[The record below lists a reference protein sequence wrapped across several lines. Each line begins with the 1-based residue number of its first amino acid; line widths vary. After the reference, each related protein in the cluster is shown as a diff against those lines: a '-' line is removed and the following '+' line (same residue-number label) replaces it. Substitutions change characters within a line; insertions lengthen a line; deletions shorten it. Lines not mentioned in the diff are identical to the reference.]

1 MTVPNTPAEPDP
13 LSTAPDELTSEPRAG
28 TVLTR
33 LRAELR
39 IALPIGFGCLL
50 LGLLMGALWY
60 WLAPEV
66 PLVVQGNSVLYVDP
80 EGEQSAG
87 AVGTFVLLGIAF
99 GLVTALVAFLL
110 TRRRGGGIAMAVAL
124 GLGGVGGSLIAV
136 WLGEKLGPTSNII
149 GHAKQV
155 GEGHTFYEN
164 LTLPAH
170 GALLAWPI
178 AAMVLLLALT
188 ATFGKR
194 EEHPEPQWVGPLPPA
209 DDGSGNPWA
218 PQPSEPPAEGDQA
231 PSHTESGR

>member
-13 LSTAPDELTSEPRAG
+13 LSTAPGELISQPRSS

-33 LRAELR
+33 LWAELR

-66 PLVVQGNSVLYVDP
+66 PLVVQGNSVLYGDP

-87 AVGTFVLLGIAF
+87 AVATFVLLGLAF

-149 GHAKQV
+149 AHARQV
-155 GEGHTFYEN
+155 GDGHTFYEN

-188 ATFGKR
+188 ATFGRR
-194 EEHPEPQWVGPLPPA
+194 EEQPEPQWAGPLPPA
-209 DDGSGNPWA
+209 ADGSDNPWA
-218 PQPSEPPAEGDQA
+218 PPGGSPPADGSQA
-231 PSHTESGR
+231 PSHTETGR